1 MYGAPVLV
9 LRTGRA
15 LYAAFAGV
23 TVVLG
28 LLSRRVPWLPAGIG
42 DALYATLI
50 FWLIR
55 FVSPAAA
62 RLHAAIVAIGL
73 CFVIEASQLYHAP
86 WIDAVRDNR
95 LGGLV
100 LGHGFLASDLAWYV
114 VGVLLGAAIERLL
127 VRRGSRRS

>member
-1 MYGAPVLV
+1 VPTPARS
-9 LRTGRA
+9 LRRTT
-15 LYAAFAGV
+15 YAALAAA

-28 LLSRRVPWLPAGIG
+28 LLSRRVPGLPSGIG

-55 FVSPAAA
+55 FVSPGAA
-62 RLHAAIVAIGL
+62 RLHAGAAAIGL
-73 CFVIEASQLYHAP
+73 CFAIEVSQLYHAP
-86 WIDAVRDNR
+86 WIDAVRDTR

-114 VGVLLGAAIERLL
+114 VGVLLGAVIERRL
-127 VRRGSRRS
+127 V